1 MHMNSSE
8 LSKYDIIEI
17 LAKQKKV
24 EKFIQN
30 TAKTSAPELDD
41 LAQDIYV
48 ILLQM
53 EEEKLVNLFNNNEL
67 DFWIARVILNQ
78 YFSNTSPF
86 YTKYRKFSHLSEQ
99 INKDIK
105 NRAEKTEWM
114 QEKSRKE
121 YLD

>member
-1 MHMNSSE
+1 MTKNK
-8 LSKYDIIEI
+8 LDKYGIIEI
-17 LAKQKKV
+17 LAKEKKV

-41 LAQDIYV
+41 LAQDIYL
-48 ILLQM
+48 ILLDM
-53 EEEKLVNLFNNNEL
+53 EEEKLIQLYDNKQL
-67 DFWIARVILNQ
+67 DYWIARIILNQ
-78 YFSNTSPF
+78 YFSSTSTF
-86 YTKYRKFSHLSEQ
+86 FTKYKKFQHLSEQ

>member
-1 MHMNSSE
+1 MSSSE
-8 LSKYDIIEI
+8 LSKYEI
-17 LAKQKKV
+17 VEKLAKEKKI

-41 LAQDIYV
+41 LAQDIYI

-53 EEEKLVNLFNNNEL
+53 EEEKLVNLFNSNEL

-86 YTKYRKFSHLSEQ
+86 YTKYKKFQHLSDQ

-114 QEKSRKE
+114 QERSRKE

>member
-1 MHMNSSE
+1 MN
-8 LSKYDIIEI
+8 KYEI
-17 LAKQKKV
+17 VERLAKEKKV

-41 LAQDIYV
+41 LAQDIYL
-48 ILLQM
+48 ILLDM
-53 EEEKLVNLFNNNEL
+53 DEGKLIQLFDNKQL
-67 DFWIARVILNQ
+67 DFWVARIILNQ

-86 YTKYRKFSHLSEQ
+86 YTKYKKFSHLSDQ

-114 QEKSRKE
+114 QERSKKE